1 MRRDVKKFKE
11 GDDQVRIVNRIFS
24 RQVERGNPLFQTV
37 KVELLRS
44 IADTPEILLC
54 ELNDF
59 EVMRVYHDGN
69 SWVAE
74 SQATVYVDPNTGR

>member
-24 RQVERGNPLFQTV
+24 SPVDRGSPVFQLI
-37 KVELLRS
+37 KIQLLKS
-44 IADTPEILLC
+44 IAETPEILLC

-59 EVMRVYHDGN
+59 EVMKVYHDGI

-74 SQATVYVDPNTGR
+74 SQATIYVDPNTNR